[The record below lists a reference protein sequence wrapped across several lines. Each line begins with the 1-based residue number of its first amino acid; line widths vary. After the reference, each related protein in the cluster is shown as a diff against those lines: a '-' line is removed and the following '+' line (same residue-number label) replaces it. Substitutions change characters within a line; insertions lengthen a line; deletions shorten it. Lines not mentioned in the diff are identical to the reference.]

1 MPIVSEGRRKGEQ
14 SLAESR
20 VFHINPQPVSRC
32 EIQFILCVGYHT
44 LHVSILMEWIYQI
57 KFMSMIVVLS
67 DPPSCI
73 ERGSGEYGTKGMCNN
88 NCVGG

>member
-1 MPIVSEGRRKGEQ
+1 
-14 SLAESR
+14 
-20 VFHINPQPVSRC
+20 
-32 EIQFILCVGYHT
+32 
-44 LHVSILMEWIYQI
+44 
-57 KFMSMIVVLS
+57 MSMIVVLS